1 MVRRGD
7 RRRPPPLGGVRS
19 PGRCAV
25 VVTRLPLPGS
35 WRIAI
40 GDVVLIV
47 TRDGLVHHERYG
59 RVIRVR
65 RRDRRVVALTTAD
78 GRQYVVSSVARL
90 RYTHAAGEH
99 VGGLGVM
106 ASEVRS

>member
-1 MVRRGD
+1 M
-7 RRRPPPLGGVRS
+7 
-19 PGRCAV
+19 
-25 VVTRLPLPGS
+25 
-35 WRIAI
+35 
-40 GDVVLIV
+40 LIV

-78 GRQYVVSSVARL
+78 GRQYVVRSVARL

-99 VGGLGVM
+99 VGGLGVI